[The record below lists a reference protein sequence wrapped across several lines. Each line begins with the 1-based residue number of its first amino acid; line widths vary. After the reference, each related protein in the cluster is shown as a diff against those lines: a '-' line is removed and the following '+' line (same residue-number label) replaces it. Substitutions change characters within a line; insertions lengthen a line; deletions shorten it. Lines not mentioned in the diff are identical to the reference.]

1 MKTLIALLIRWTGM
15 VEVKNKDFTVAV
27 RIMTCQN
34 SPCVMGLRIY
44 GEGRTHIPLSS
55 PAAIDPL
62 GQDVG

>member
-1 MKTLIALLIRWTGM
+1 M

-27 RIMTCQN
+27 QIMTCQN
-34 SPCVMGLRIY
+34 SPCVMSLRIY

-62 GQDVG
+62 GQDAG